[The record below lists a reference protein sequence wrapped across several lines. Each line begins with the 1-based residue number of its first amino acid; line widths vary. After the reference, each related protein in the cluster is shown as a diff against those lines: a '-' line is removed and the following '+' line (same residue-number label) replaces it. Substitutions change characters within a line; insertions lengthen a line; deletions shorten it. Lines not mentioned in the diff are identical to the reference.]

1 MRSLSEVLPVWPPV
15 REQTDAVRKCILV
28 RKLDDIAEQTQR
40 KRPYSCQLTATNPPT
55 DKWTQQL
62 LVLKRERSSCA
73 EHVMLP
79 NVETPLDE
87 DTRAT
92 CLLDPYPWLVQE
104 YMPLLREVGEWRV
117 IVIQGRVEYVV
128 FTHWDE
134 GHDMTFVPT
143 EEFKPLGKMW

>member
-55 DKWTQQL
+55 DGWKKRLW
-62 LVLKRERSSCA
+62 VLKRERSSCA

-79 NVETPLDE
+79 NVETPLNE
-87 DTRAT
+87 ETRAT
-92 CLLDPYPWLVQE
+92 RLLDRYQWLVQE
-104 YMPLLREVGEWRV
+104 YMPLLKEVGEWRV
-117 IVIQGRVEYVV
+117 VVIEGRVEYVV
-128 FTHWDE
+128 FTHSDE
-134 GHDMTFVPT
+134 GNDMTFVPT
-143 EEFKPLGKMW
+143 EEFKTLGKMW